1 MRHIHDLSLIRSDA
15 GPSIDGIAYPGLP
28 IFVRPASMRIEYLPT
43 EFCIYVA
50 VVRGRSRSQKTW
62 KAIGYTLLSFIRFME
77 VSQFDWKQP
86 TEEQLGHFRTHLTC
100 NGRVRATIARAMSTI
115 CDFYEWAQS
124 SRHVSGLALRREV
137 IVVSNRGML
146 SHLGRERL
154 SSRPLLIPN
163 VPKRRR
169 YPRYFTRDEQELLF
183 AILCERDQ
191 LAMEWALYTGAREF
205 EICALTT
212 DQIPPQSAYRHRRVY
227 ALPLRVTKGAV
238 PGDLWVPTW
247 LLKKTYQY
255 IRFYGRRGAVSASQ
269 RFGKPTPEHI
279 FLSRR
284 GDVLKPD
291 TLYRSFKAA
300 VERAGLRGTFHHLRH
315 TYAISMLHRLMQ
327 SPRFRD
333 SDGHNALL
341 VLRDLMRHG
350 SVVTTEIYL
359 IAWRRYLTDIDAK
372 LFEMPEQYATTA

>member
-1 MRHIHDLSLIRSDA
+1 MLA
-15 GPSIDGIAYPGLP
+15 
-28 IFVRPASMRIEYLPT
+28 
-43 EFCIYVA
+43 
-50 VVRGRSRSQKTW
+50 
-62 KAIGYTLLSFIRFME
+62 
-77 VSQFDWKQP
+77 
-86 TEEQLGHFRTHLTC
+86 HL
-100 NGRVRATIARAMSTI
+100 A
-115 CDFYEWAQS
+115 
-124 SRHVSGLALRREV
+124 
-137 IVVSNRGML
+137 
-146 SHLGRERL
+146 RERL

-183 AILCERDQ
+183 ALLCERDQ

-212 DQIPPQSAYRHRRVY
+212 AQIPPQSAYRHRRVY
-227 ALPLRVTKGAV
+227 ALPLRVTKGDV

-255 IRFYGRRGAVSASQ
+255 IHFYGRQGAVSASE
-269 RFGKPTPEHI
+269 RFGRPTSENI
-279 FLSRR
+279 FLSRC
-284 GDVLKPD
+284 GDALNPD
-291 TLYRSFKAA
+291 TLYRGFKTA

-315 TYAISMLHRLMQ
+315 TYAISMLHKLMQ
-327 SPRFRD
+327 TARFRD

-359 IAWRRYLTDIDAK
+359 VAWRRYLTEVDAN
-372 LFEMPEQYATTA
+372 LFDMPEHYATTA